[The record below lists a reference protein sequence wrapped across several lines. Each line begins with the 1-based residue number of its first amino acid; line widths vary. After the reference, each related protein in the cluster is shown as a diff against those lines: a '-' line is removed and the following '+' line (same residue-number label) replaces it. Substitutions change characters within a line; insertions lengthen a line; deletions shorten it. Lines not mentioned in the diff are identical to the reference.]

1 MAVSPAPDCR
11 ADSNRS
17 PSDAEPGGRD
27 GSSRLAYD
35 KSAAYNHER
44 SHEVRISLLSGKC
57 SFIVAAA
64 LCLSWSAANAQG
76 EPVKYWIPFGPFGY
90 GGGTAATADMESYGS
105 VPAFDA
111 AQTEKSGFVFRSYSA
126 PVSSLT
132 GFGWNGVGPT
142 AFGSSLSYERSQFG
156 YNFKGVGDMPM
167 TLFGGVDTLKYNPDV
182 FSNIMSFS
190 PNSGPAPAY
199 GVHAGVEI
207 RPTSNL
213 SLSFSA
219 GYTQQQSGFGD
230 TDIQSSLLPR
240 ELGGRR

>member
-1 MAVSPAPDCR
+1 MSISVAR
-11 ADSNRS
+11 AEGD
-17 PSDAEPGGRD
+17 
-27 GSSRLAYD
+27 
-35 KSAAYNHER
+35 
-44 SHEVRISLLSGKC
+44 
-57 SFIVAAA
+57 
-64 LCLSWSAANAQG
+64 
-76 EPVKYWIPFGPFGY
+76 PVKYWIPFGPFGY
-90 GGGTAATADMESYGS
+90 GGGTADTANMETYGS
-105 VPAFDA
+105 APAFDA
-111 AQTEKSGFVFRSYSA
+111 AETGKSGFVFRSYSA

-132 GFGWNGVGPT
+132 GFGFGGIVGPT

-167 TLFGGVDTLKYNPDV
+167 TLFGSVDTLKYNPDV

-213 SLSFSA
+213 SLSSSSV
-219 GYTQQQSGFGD
+219 YVHRDSGVSCS
-230 TDIQSSLLPR
+230 DIQSSLMSR

>member
-1 MAVSPAPDCR
+1 
-11 ADSNRS
+11 
-17 PSDAEPGGRD
+17 
-27 GSSRLAYD
+27 
-35 KSAAYNHER
+35 
-44 SHEVRISLLSGKC
+44 LLGKC

-90 GGGTAATADMESYGS
+90 GGGAVETASAETYGNFPS
-105 VPAFDA
+105 FDA
-111 AQTEKSGFVFRSYSA
+111 GQTEQTDKSGFVFRSYSA

-132 GFGWNGVGPT
+132 GLGWNGIGPT

-190 PNSGPAPAY
+190 PNSGPAPAT

-219 GYTQQQSGFGD
+219 GYTQFQSGIGD
-230 TDIQSSLLPR
+230 GDIASSLLPR

>member
-1 MAVSPAPDCR
+1 MSTF
-11 ADSNRS
+11 ST
-17 PSDAEPGGRD
+17 
-27 GSSRLAYD
+27 
-35 KSAAYNHER
+35 
-44 SHEVRISLLSGKC
+44 KC
-57 SFIVAAA
+57 SLVIAAA

-90 GGGTAATADMESYGS
+90 GGGAVDTASAETYANFPS
-105 VPAFDA
+105 FDA
-111 AQTEKSGFVFRSYSA
+111 GQTDKSGFVFRSYSA

-132 GFGWNGVGPT
+132 GFGFGGISGPS

-167 TLFGGVDTLKYNPDV
+167 TLFGGVDTLKYSPDA
-182 FSNIMSFS
+182 FNTITSFRPS
-190 PNSGPAPAY
+190 DSTPPAY

-219 GYTQQQSGFGD
+219 GYTQFQSGLGD
-230 TDIQSSLLPR
+230 GDISSSLLPR

>member
-1 MAVSPAPDCR
+1 
-11 ADSNRS
+11 
-17 PSDAEPGGRD
+17 
-27 GSSRLAYD
+27 
-35 KSAAYNHER
+35 
-44 SHEVRISLLSGKC
+44 LSGKC

-199 GVHAGVEI
+199 GVEPQPVVLGRLHAAAVGLRRYRHPVVPPAE
-207 RPTSNL
+207 RTRRTALAVAAALPPLPWFRRS
-213 SLSFSA
+213 SA
-219 GYTQQQSGFGD
+219 RRGNRLR
-230 TDIQSSLLPR
+230 SSPSPHR
-240 ELGGRR
+240 A